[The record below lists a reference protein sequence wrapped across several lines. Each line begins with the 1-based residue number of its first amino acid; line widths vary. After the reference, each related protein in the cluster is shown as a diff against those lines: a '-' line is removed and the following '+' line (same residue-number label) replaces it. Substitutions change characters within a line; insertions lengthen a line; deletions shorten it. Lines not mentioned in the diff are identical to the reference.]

1 MFIRKYQK
9 LKAFNSIITFS
20 IQESNY
26 RCFTLRKQSMTNLE
40 YLLGDVLLYSVIILH
55 IFHFYKFVSV
65 YSITLVHPQPHKIH
79 RRLNT
84 FGCRKQDSLQRKK
97 EIVTRVT
104 SVVFST
110 KPFIFCIERG
120 YN

>member
-1 MFIRKYQK
+1 MFIRKDQK

-26 RCFTLRKQSMTNLE
+26 RCFTLIKLSMTNLE

-65 YSITLVHPQPHKIH
+65 HSITLVHPQPHKIH
-79 RRLNT
+79 WCLNT
-84 FGCRKQDSLQRKK
+84 LGCRKQDSLQRKNK
-97 EIVTRVT
+97 LL
-104 SVVFST
+104 F
-110 KPFIFCIERG
+110 KAHGHC
-120 YN
+120 

>member
-1 MFIRKYQK
+1 MRKNQK
-9 LKAFNSIITFS
+9 LKAFNCIITFS
-20 IQESNY
+20 IKESNY
-26 RCFTLRKQSMTNLE
+26 RCFILRKQTMTNLE

-55 IFHFYKFVSV
+55 IFHFYEFVSV
-65 YSITLVHPQPHKIH
+65 YSIALVHPQPHKIH

-104 SVVFST
+104 SIVIST
-110 KPFIFCIERG
+110 KPFIFYIERG
-120 YN
+120 NN